1 MIDDIIIKLRRKHV
15 KKDGTEMSYF
25 LYGQKETDYLRQRD
39 RRLAEVIDK
48 VGHID
53 RPCGDGLFQSVIH
66 HIAPRKRRRYRTGC
80 RSCWGM

>member
-1 MIDDIIIKLRRKHV
+1 
-15 KKDGTEMSYF
+15 
-25 LYGQKETDYLRQRD
+25 
-39 RRLAEVIDK
+39 VIDK